1 MLNVETANPLKI
13 EVMTILAISG
23 SLRVGSTNTLLIQAV
38 ADRLPKTVTLTIFDG
53 LDALPHFSPERDTD
67 PALPSVKHLRQSISQ
82 ADAVLICTPE
92 YAFGIPGV
100 LKNALDW
107 TVSTVVFNHKP
118 VAALSASP
126 GYAGGERA
134 MASLLPTLKALD
146 TRIHEGGALVV
157 SSVKSKIALD
167 GTITDATTDAALRT
181 LVAGLVGLIS

>member
-1 MLNVETANPLKI
+1 
-13 EVMTILAISG
+13 MTILAISG

-38 ADRLPKTVTLTIFDG
+38 ADRLPDTARLTLFDG

-67 PALPSVKHLRQSISQ
+67 PPLTPVAHLRESIEQ

-107 TVSTVVFNHKP
+107 LVSTTLMTHKP

-126 GYAGGERA
+126 SYAGGERA
-134 MASLLPTLKALD
+134 MASLLPTLQALD
-146 TRIHEGGALVV
+146 VTLAEGGVLVV
-157 SSVKSKIALD
+157 SSVRSKMAPD
-167 GTITDATTDAALRT
+167 GTITDEATDADLRS
-181 LVAGLVGLIS
+181 LVQGVLRAVKAT